1 MRERVGA
8 RKRVVDRELTRVR
21 VKWIR
26 LSDRESERDYVAQWV
41 HNVRIH

>member
-1 MRERVGA
+1 MREGECGRGRGWMRERVGA

-26 LSDRESERDYVAQWV
+26 LSD
-41 HNVRIH
+41 